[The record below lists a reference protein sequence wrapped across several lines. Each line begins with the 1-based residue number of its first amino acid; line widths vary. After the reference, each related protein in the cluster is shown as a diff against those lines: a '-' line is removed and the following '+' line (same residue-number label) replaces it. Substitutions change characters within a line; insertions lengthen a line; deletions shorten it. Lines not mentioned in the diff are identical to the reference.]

1 MDCSAV
7 LLSRQLREMCE
18 SSLISLRTLF
28 EQLSEPNRCAMS
40 CIFIIDLKLRKK
52 ARKDLTTDSNEPV
65 EVCLQPDLDTVRSS
79 LSLSLS
85 LSQSIRQLVASS
97 RPPTFQQWIKHPA
110 PTQAATN
117 GLKWD
122 ALERN

>member
-1 MDCSAV
+1 MMDCSAV

-65 EVCLQPDLDTVRSS
+65 EVCLQPDLDTVRSPS
-79 LSLSLS
+79 PSPSPNLFANWSPL
-85 LSQSIRQLVASS
+85 
-97 RPPTFQQWIKHPA
+97 PA
-110 PTQAATN
+110 P
-117 GLKWD
+117 
-122 ALERN
+122 